1 MILYNF
7 QIVRMGKEKRE
18 KIWGKELWRREKG
31 LAFLGISKG
40 VSETLGRQAVDLID
54 DYQEESE
61 TMLLDPHEVNLHYD
75 NVAWIFFIDYK
86 C

>member
-1 MILYNF
+1 M
-7 QIVRMGKEKRE
+7 
-18 KIWGKELWRREKG
+18 
-31 LAFLGISKG
+31 AFLGISKG

-61 TMLLDPHEVNLHYD
+61 TMLLDPHEVKLHYD
-75 NVAWIFFIDYK
+75 NVAWIFFIDCK